1 MTTTTLGFSM
11 FSFEGDKS
19 VEAIANYFRN
29 RKLVSDINSPS
40 DIVYRTLYLHKEV
53 ITALENLR
61 NIDKEK
67 FGEATDTAVREAV
80 LNYVDDGVRT
90 VDFGDGDVRN
100 FPPTVTPGDYDYLK
114 DSE

>member
-1 MTTTTLGFSM
+1 MTTTTLGFGM
-11 FSFEGDKS
+11 FSFSGDKT
-19 VEAIANYFRN
+19 VEAIANYFRK
-29 RKLVSDINSPS
+29 RKEYGNTHLCNDSVMGA
-40 DIVYRTLYLHKEV
+40 KE
-53 ITALENLR
+53 IIKALENLR

-80 LNYVDDGVRT
+80 LNYVFDGVKT

-100 FPPTVTPGDYDYLK
+100 FPPTITPGDYAYLK

>member
-1 MTTTTLGFSM
+1 MTTTTLGFAM
-11 FSFEGDKS
+11 FSFEGDKT
-19 VEAIANYFRN
+19 VGAIANYFRK
-29 RKLVSDINSPS
+29 RKLASDSNAPS
-40 DIVYRTLYLHKEV
+40 DSEV
-53 ITALENLR
+53 IIALENLR

-90 VDFGDGDVRN
+90 VDFGDGDIRN

-114 DSE
+114 DGE